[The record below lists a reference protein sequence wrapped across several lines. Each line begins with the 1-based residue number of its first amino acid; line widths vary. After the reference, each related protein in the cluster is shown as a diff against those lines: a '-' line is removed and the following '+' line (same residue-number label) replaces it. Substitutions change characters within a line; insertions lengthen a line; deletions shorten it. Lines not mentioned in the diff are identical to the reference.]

1 MLKCSPITRVLEL
14 MGQVLEDGRSAA
26 RGMRLSKERMQNPD
40 LAFSRIPQELA
51 VQASAGFRAIVEGTP
66 RSMHPAVRDEVY
78 CIGREAVTNA
88 FRHSRATRIEVQLE
102 YGFRELR
109 VLVRDNG
116 CGIDSQ
122 ALDFGREGQWGLSGM
137 RERAERIGAKLR
149 VRSSGN
155 GGTEVDLRVPDR
167 IAFESQASGNVTK
180 WLSKMYARKTD
191 STASEREKRAG

>member
-1 MLKCSPITRVLEL
+1 
-14 MGQVLEDGRSAA
+14 MGQVLEDGRSAV

-51 VQASAGFRAIVEGTP
+51 VQASAGFRVMVEGTP

-78 CIGREAVTNA
+78 CIAREAVTNA

-122 ALDFGREGQWGLSGM
+122 RAALRKGGSLGGFRECANGRREWG
-137 RERAERIGAKLR
+137 EA
-149 VRSSGN
+149 
-155 GGTEVDLRVPDR
+155 
-167 IAFESQASGNVTK
+167 ESQQQRHWRDRSGP
-180 WLSKMYARKTD
+180 ARP
-191 STASEREKRAG
+191 RPHRF